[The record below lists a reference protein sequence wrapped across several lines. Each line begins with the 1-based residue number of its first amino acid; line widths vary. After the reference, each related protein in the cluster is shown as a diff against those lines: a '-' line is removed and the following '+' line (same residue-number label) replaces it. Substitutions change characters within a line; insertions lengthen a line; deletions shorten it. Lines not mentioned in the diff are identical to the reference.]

1 MRFYLSHS
9 IRGKYGNDATPT
21 QMMEQCQRAIMI
33 ANIIRATFPLIELY
47 VPAEHEDFV
56 QRAYRCGYLTEQQIL
71 DVDCMIIDDCE
82 GVLIFAPIDDPL
94 QGGRQIEWEH
104 ALAINKSVIIFSEIG
119 QVCEWLQ
126 HYLTHV

>member
-9 IRGKYGNDATPT
+9 IRGKYGKNATPA
-21 QMMEQCQRAIMI
+21 QMMERCQRAIMV
-33 ANIIRATFPLIELY
+33 ANIIRATFPSIELY

-71 DVDCMIIDDCE
+71 NIDCMIIDDCE
-82 GVLIFAPIDDPL
+82 GTLIFAPPDDPMC
-94 QGGRQIEWEH
+94 GGRIVEWEH
-104 ALAINKSVIIFSEIG
+104 TIATSKPVVTFNEIEQACG
-119 QVCEWLQ
+119 WLQ